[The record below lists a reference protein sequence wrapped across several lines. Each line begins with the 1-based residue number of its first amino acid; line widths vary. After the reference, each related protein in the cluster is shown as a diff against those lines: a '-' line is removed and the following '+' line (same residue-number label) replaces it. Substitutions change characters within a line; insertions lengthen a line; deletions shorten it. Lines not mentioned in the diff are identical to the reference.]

1 MPSFIAG
8 PAAPSMA
15 SMCNRTGIETSKNG
29 GPMVYKVGAK
39 LDAWQA
45 ADEQFCLARS
55 YAIDD
60 GASLAATA
68 QGFTQ
73 AQIEEQCAA
82 FAPSMR
88 EYVGRL
94 VSEGPEKLGDGLR
107 KFVADTGIPAA
118 QLSANARICLGVGY
132 GKDSADVAL
141 ASALVL
147 VGLGEG
153 AYDELVGYHLLDG
166 FGTPERGA
174 MGVDWLGS
182 AAQALED
189 GATPLVTTGE
199 DDRLSLLTTVSA
211 MLRLGTTEATVVD
224 SSADAAD
231 TSATPEPEAASAS
244 APAPTP
250 LALPKAASN

>member
-1 MPSFIAG
+1 
-8 PAAPSMA
+8 MA
-15 SMCNRTGIETSKNG
+15 
-29 GPMVYKVGAK
+29 YKVGAR

-68 QGFTQ
+68 QGFTE
-73 AQIEEQCAA
+73 AQIAEQCAA

-88 EYVGRL
+88 DYAGRL
-94 VSEGPEKLGDGLR
+94 VTQKPEEVTEALR
-107 KFVADTGIPAA
+107 TFVAGTGIPAA

-132 GKDSADVAL
+132 GKDDAEVAL

-174 MGVDWLGS
+174 MGVEWLN
-182 AAQALED
+182 AASDALSD
-189 GATPLVTTGE
+189 GATPLVTADE
-199 DDRLSLLTTVSA
+199 ENRLALLDTVSA
-211 MLRLGTTEATVVD
+211 MLLVGTREATVVD
-224 SSADAAD
+224 SSAPAEP
-231 TSATPEPEAASAS
+231 ATPAPEAASA
-244 APAPTP
+244 PAA
-250 LALPKAASN
+250 LALPKPVAN

>member
-1 MPSFIAG
+1 
-8 PAAPSMA
+8 
-15 SMCNRTGIETSKNG
+15 MCNRTGIETSKNG

-88 EYVGRL
+88 DYVGRL
-94 VSEGPEKLGDGLR
+94 VTQKPDVVADGLR

-132 GKDSADVAL
+132 GKDDAEVAL

-174 MGVDWLGS
+174 MGVEWLN
-182 AAQALED
+182 AATTALED
-189 GATPLVTTGE
+189 GATPLVTA
-199 DDRLSLLTTVSA
+199 DVDNRLSLLETVSA
-211 MLRLGTTEATVVD
+211 MLLVGTSEATVVD
-224 SSADAAD
+224 SSAPAEP
-231 TSATPEPEAASAS
+231 ATPAPEAASA
-244 APAPTP
+244 PAA
-250 LALPKAASN
+250 LALPKPVAT

>member
-1 MPSFIAG
+1 
-8 PAAPSMA
+8 
-15 SMCNRTGIETSKNG
+15 
-29 GPMVYKVGAK
+29 
-39 LDAWQA
+39 
-45 ADEQFCLARS
+45 DEQFCLARS

-132 GKDSADVAL
+132 GKDDADVAL

-174 MGVDWLGS
+174 MGVEWLN
-182 AAQALED
+182 AATTALED
-189 GATPLVTTGE
+189 GATPLVTADE
-199 DDRLSLLTTVSA
+199 DDRLSLLDTVSA
-211 MLRLGTTEATVVD
+211 MLMVGTTEATVVD
-224 SSADAAD
+224 SSADATA
-231 TSATPEPEAASAS
+231 APAAPQPEAASA
-244 APAPTP
+244 PAP
-250 LALPKAASN
+250 LALPKPIAN

>member
-1 MPSFIAG
+1 
-8 PAAPSMA
+8 MA
-15 SMCNRTGIETSKNG
+15 
-29 GPMVYKVGAK
+29 YKVGAR

-88 EYVGRL
+88 DYVGRL
-94 VSEGPEKLGDGLR
+94 VTEKPAEVTGALR
-107 KFVADTGIPAA
+107 SFVANTGIPAA

-132 GKDSADVAL
+132 GKDDADVAL

-174 MGVDWLGS
+174 MGVEWLN
-182 AAQALED
+182 AATTALED
-189 GATPLVTTGE
+189 GATPLVTA
-199 DDRLSLLTTVSA
+199 DVDNRLSLLETVSA
-211 MLRLGTTEATVVD
+211 MLLVGTSEATVVE
-224 SSADAAD
+224 SSADAA
-231 TSATPEPEAASAS
+231 AVPGAPQPEAASATAA
-244 APAPTP
+244 APVP
-250 LALPKAASN
+250 LALPKPVAN